1 MVGYFND
8 EQVMNVSRAPIFSVS
23 SMKKLLMLFLA
34 SQEKKKNQ
42 PLWNNPYHLPLT
54 PRYVNWKQFL
64 PGKKPLDPLSQLFS
78 LIS

>member
-34 SQEKKKNQ
+34 SQEKKKK
-42 PLWNNPYHLPLT
+42 NNHFGITLIT
-54 PRYVNWKQFL
+54 
-64 PGKKPLDPLSQLFS
+64 S
-78 LIS
+78 L